1 MAQEYFEAHSGS
13 AMTSDHT
20 LSRLDTPQM
29 DSQQLNSTLAGM
41 DKNYATEIGELY
53 DEYGSLFKKWMFHL
67 R

>member
-1 MAQEYFEAHSGS
+1 MAEEYFEAHSGM

-29 DSQQLNSTLAGM
+29 DSQQLQSTLAGM
-41 DKNYATEIGELY
+41 ANDYATEIGELY
-53 DEYGSLFKKWMFHL
+53 DEYASLFKKWMFHL